1 MRAALSSFL
10 WRRTGLLSIAL
21 IGLIAA
27 FAVALSVVSYRLSLH
42 WFETNKFEEK
52 VTALRMV
59 DAFVADYT
67 DIRGRLPESEAP
79 VPATFRA
86 HAIAR
91 FNRSR
96 EGEQALHLD
105 WLGVPGREIR
115 TAPRDPATA
124 EAILE
129 AARTGNPE
137 PRSQWIG
144 PENRRTLRTIA
155 PSIASQQACVDCH
168 NQHLDGRPPWRL
180 NDVMG
185 AFVIDVPAEE
195 FLVDARNQSALLG
208 ALFFVIAASV
218 AACVFRLLR
227 LRHAAAIDAATSA
240 ERARAALDSQRIAEA
255 ANRAKSEFLALMSHE
270 LRTPLNAIIGFSEI
284 MAHELRGKIPLPYRD
299 YARDIHQSGQHLIMV
314 IGDILDIAKAESSR
328 LDLDEEET
336 PLEEVVEPCL
346 RLMSARAANGNVTLS
361 ARIPAGVRLRCDVT
375 KLRQVVLNLL
385 SNAVK
390 FTPAG
395 GRAEVTGYLTRQGA
409 LTIAIKDT
417 GIGIRPEDVPRAFSP
432 FEQVESTFQRKHEG
446 TGLGLPLAKAL
457 TELHGGS
464 LELESVLGRGTQVS
478 ATLPAERVT
487 PLSIL
492 ESAASPELRWD
503 AASGALVRAEPV
515 AGADRVDRR
524 HTATG

>member
-1 MRAALSSFL
+1 MRAALNSFL
-10 WRRTGLLSIAL
+10 WRRPGLLSIAL
-21 IGLIAA
+21 LGLITGLAVML
-27 FAVALSVVSYRLSLH
+27 AVASYRLSVH

-52 VTALRMV
+52 VTALQLV

-67 DIRGRLPESEAP
+67 DIRGRMLGDQAP

-86 HAIAR
+86 HALTR

-96 EGEQALHLD
+96 EDDRVLHLD

-115 TAPRDPATA
+115 TAPRDAATA

-129 AARTGNPE
+129 AARTGNAE

-144 PENRRTLRTIA
+144 SEGQRTFRTIA
-155 PSIASQQACVDCH
+155 PSVATQQACVDCH
-168 NQHLDGRPPWRL
+168 NLHLDGRTPWRL

-185 AFVIDVPAEE
+185 AFVIDVPAEA
-195 FLVDARNQSALLG
+195 FLLDARNQAALLG
-208 ALFFVIAASV
+208 ALLFAIATAV
-218 AACVFRLLR
+218 AAFVFRLLH
-227 LRHAAAIDAATSA
+227 LRHIDAIDAATSA
-240 ERARAALDSQRIAEA
+240 ERERAALDSQRTAEA

-284 MAHELRGKIPLPYRD
+284 MAHELRGKIPLAYQD
-299 YARDIHQSGQHLIMV
+299 YARDIHQSGQHLMMV

-328 LDLDEEET
+328 FDLDEEEML
-336 PLEEVVEPCL
+336 LEDLIEPCL
-346 RLMSARAANGNVTLS
+346 RLMAPRASNGQVALA
-361 ARIPAGVRLRCDVT
+361 ARIPAGVRLHCDVT

-390 FTPAG
+390 FTRAG
-395 GRAEVTGYLTRQGA
+395 GRVEVTGYLTRGGA
-409 LTIAIKDT
+409 LTIAITDT
-417 GIGIRPEDVPRAFSP
+417 GIGIRPEDVPRAFKP

-464 LELESVLGRGTQVS
+464 LTLDSVLGRGTQVS
-478 ATLPAERVT
+478 ATLPAGRVVA
-487 PLSIL
+487 LSIL

-503 AASGALVRAEPV
+503 PSSGSLMRAQPVTGAGPVDQRHAAIC
-515 AGADRVDRR
+515 
-524 HTATG
+524 